1 MWVRGVR
8 SSGPSTQVPLL
19 TLVLGSISECI
30 SITHLPVS
38 QAFGVS
44 LSSVHR
50 KSQWTGTHLN
60 WWRFRCRSTVACQ
73 CGKTAVHLRSQTQNP
88 HATEIHQLP
97 DLPFLSL
104 YSAHLPLHPVC
115 RAGCSR
121 KEEVLLIFSMC
132 FTFLIGETG
141 CLLLFL
147 CFKWCDSW
155 LGLVLNKQQNIRQI
169 EASETFWFIGKPWAH
184 PQPQVTGWVG
194 EASRF

>member
-1 MWVRGVR
+1 MPLGAF
-8 SSGPSTQVPLL
+8 PSPTYLL
-19 TLVLGSISECI
+19 ARHLGWASLQYTE
-30 SITHLPVS
+30 
-38 QAFGVS
+38 S
-44 LSSVHR
+44 LSGLGPTWIDGDSGG
-50 KSQWTGTHLN
+50 S
-60 WWRFRCRSTVACQ
+60 RSIVACQ
-73 CGKTAVHLRSQTQNP
+73 CEKTAVHLRSQTQNP

-147 CFKWCDSW
+147 CFKWCDSC

-169 EASETFWFIGKPWAH
+169 EASETFWFVGKLWAH